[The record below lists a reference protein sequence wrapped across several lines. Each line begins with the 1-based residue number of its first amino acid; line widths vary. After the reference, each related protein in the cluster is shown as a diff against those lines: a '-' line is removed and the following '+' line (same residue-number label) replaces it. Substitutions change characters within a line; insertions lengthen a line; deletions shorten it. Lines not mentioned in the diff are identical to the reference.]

1 MPFDPVLTAT
11 ALAASFDDYVL
22 LDARSGPTARDRFLV
37 SHLRGARWVD
47 LEADLASKREGEGRH
62 PLPTVENFA
71 RTLAKK
77 GVSPSSRVCVY
88 DDQLGANAAA
98 RCWWM
103 LRQLGVEAYVLEG
116 GWPAAQALP
125 MASGEAEETS
135 LEVSAWRLLD
145 AHTVSIEHVD
155 RVRTREDWRLVDVR
169 SHARFSGASETID
182 PVAGHVPGAINV
194 PFAENMTPEGRF
206 LDREALRAK
215 YKAVFGDVPM
225 ERVILQCGSGVTACH
240 TLLALE
246 RAGLHG
252 AKLWVGSFSQ
262 WCRQPQRPIGRTVQ
276 ES

>member
-1 MPFDPVLTAT
+1 MPSTIDSILTPE
-11 ALAASFDDYVL
+11 ALLTSFDAFVL
-22 LDARSGPTARDRFLV
+22 LDARSGPTAKEKFLT

-47 LEADLASKREGEGRH
+47 LETDLATKREAEGRH
-62 PLPTVENFA
+62 PLPTIEEFA
-71 RTLAKK
+71 KTLARK

-103 LRQLGVEAYVLEG
+103 LRQLGIEAYVLEG
-116 GWPAAQALP
+116 GWPAALALP
-125 MASGEAEETS
+125 MASGEEPDAA
-135 LEVSAWRLLD
+135 LEVSSWRLLD

-155 RVRTREDWRLVDVR
+155 RVRAQGDWRIIDVR
-169 SHARFSGASETID
+169 AHARYSGASETID

-194 PFAENMTPEGRF
+194 PFAENMNAEGRF
-206 LDREALRAK
+206 LDRDALRAK
-215 YKAVFGDVPM
+215 YEAVFGAVPM

-262 WCRQPQRPIGRTVQ
+262 WCRQPHRPVGRTV
-276 ES
+276 